1 MFKHVSHVTL
11 QKSKNPSA
19 PHPPPP
25 TTTTYFARRPY
36 SPPRPS
42 NFPTFLGHAPSV
54 KGPIHGVNAAVSAD
68 RALRQDVWLIP
79 CSAKA
84 NKSPKYDYWG
94 QQEQISCLLALTS
107 TTRQRCRTCFH
118 MFAGRV
124 RRQPGRARARTQ
136 EPSDVCDT
144 TSEHQHWWR
153 VGKVGKADR
162 KLFGIV
168 SRCLEIKSRGLPES
182 LRVVWEIGRLWKD

>member
-11 QKSKNPSA
+11 QRSKNPSA

-36 SPPRPS
+36 SPPPRPS

-84 NKSPKYDYWG
+84 NKSPKYDYRG
-94 QQEQISCLLALTS
+94 AGGTDFLSSFSASRPRRRPLRTNVPYLFPHVCRQSPVTTRTSAHTRRNLLTFATRHQYISTDVQVRKKLAKATANSLALS
-107 TTRQRCRTCFH
+107 
-118 MFAGRV
+118 
-124 RRQPGRARARTQ
+124 PGAL
-136 EPSDVCDT
+136 
-144 TSEHQHWWR
+144 
-153 VGKVGKADR
+153 K
-162 KLFGIV
+162 
-168 SRCLEIKSRGLPES
+168 
-182 LRVVWEIGRLWKD
+182 